1 MNIFGRS
8 IFHLFH
14 TMLSEAAFLSKI
26 FDLLRILEYLL
37 EYFFSFNYQLEQME
51 NETVQKVH
59 WRKRHTHYLETS
71 MQ

>member
-14 TMLSEAAFLSKI
+14 TMLSEAAFPSKI
-26 FDLLRILEYLL
+26 FDLLRIL
-37 EYFFSFNYQLEQME
+37 EYFFSFNYQLEQMV
-51 NETVQKVH
+51 NETVQKIH
-59 WRKRHTHYLETS
+59 WRKRHTHYSETS